1 MIERKKLIYIYIYGR
16 TMSNLA
22 SIFEHAL
29 DREITEDDSFE
40 SFLETSSSLI
50 KKSVAIETER
60 ATTVG

>member
-1 MIERKKLIYIYIYGR
+1 
-16 TMSNLA
+16 MSNLA